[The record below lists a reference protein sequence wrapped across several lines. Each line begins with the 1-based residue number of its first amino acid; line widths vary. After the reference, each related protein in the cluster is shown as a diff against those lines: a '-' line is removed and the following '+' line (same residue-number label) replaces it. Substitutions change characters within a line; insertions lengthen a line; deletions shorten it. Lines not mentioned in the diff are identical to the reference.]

1 MTLSLKQRI
10 VIGMSGASGQ
20 IYGIKLLEALSA
32 FTEVETHLVLSN
44 WAKETIRNETGY
56 GISQVTVMANYCYD
70 ISDLTAPIASG
81 SFRWQTMIVVPC
93 SIKTLSAISNSY
105 DDNLLVRAADVTL
118 KERRRLI
125 LVVRETP
132 LHTGHL
138 KLMLNVAEMGAV
150 IMPPVPNFYSKP
162 RSLND
167 LIDQLA
173 GRLLDMSGI
182 DNELS
187 PRWKE

>member
-1 MTLSLKQRI
+1 MPLKRRI

-20 IYGIKLLEALSA
+20 IYGIRLLKALS
-32 FTEVETHLVLSN
+32 TVTDVETHLVLSN
-44 WAKETIRNETGY
+44 WGKETICNETGY
-56 GISQVTVMANYCYD
+56 DISQVAALANYCHD

-81 SFRWQTMIVVPC
+81 SFRWQTMIVIPC

-162 RSLND
+162 KNLND
-167 LIDQLA
+167 LIDQLI

-182 DNELS
+182 ENELS